1 MTVDSTSGRDD
12 ARFPRLK
19 QEGALYKRIATHVS
33 ELIVTE
39 KLRPGDRLPAER
51 QLAEMLGV
59 SRVPIREAMRSLA
72 AQGLIE
78 VRRGHGMFV
87 AERSVDAAVAEFT
100 LTLLRHRDVLA
111 ELFAVRR
118 LLEPASAQWAAVRSA
133 PDELAEMRR
142 IVDDMETFGEKDP
155 PDYEAFGDRDV
166 ELHIHIAGAA
176 RNRVLVRIMQAIQ
189 DLHREQIETSLRY
202 RDRVHE
208 TLDDHRRIVNAIEAG
223 DPVLAGQAMSEHLD
237 RSEAAS
243 MGRIEGGPPLP
254 PGED

>member
-1 MTVDSTSGRDD
+1 MSAEPQDD

-19 QEGALYKRIATHVS
+19 QEGALYKRIAKHVHD
-33 ELIVTE
+33 LIVTE
-39 KLRPGDRLPAER
+39 QLRPGDRLPAER

-87 AERSVDAAVAEFT
+87 AERSVDAAVDEFT
-100 LTLLRHRDVLA
+100 LTLLRHRGVLA

-118 LLEPASAQWAAVRSA
+118 LLEPASAQWAAVRA
-133 PDELAEMRR
+133 QPDEVEAMRR
-142 IVDDMETFGEKDP
+142 IVGDMEALGATDP

-166 ELHIHIAGAA
+166 ELHIHIATAA

-189 DLHREQIETSLRY
+189 DLHRDQIETSLRY

-208 TLDDHRRIVNAIEAG
+208 TLDDHRRIVAAIEAG
-223 DPVLAGQAMSEHLD
+223 DPVLAGQVMSEHLD

-243 MGRIEGGPPLP
+243 MARIEGGPPP
-254 PGED
+254 DED